1 MTQNNN
7 SENTNAQSIQM
18 AVIDSADY
26 RNEKVC
32 LGLSAGINSMTVLC
46 WLANYEYKPKD
57 IYIFYAHFKEH
68 SPESLEFVLSGVEYA
83 KKHFDN
89 VIFECTQNSI
99 LEYFEQ
105 EKMIPHP
112 TYAPCTRALKIEPV
126 HKFISYHNCTIDL
139 VGYIRSEKRRIVNME
154 SKGVNDLF
162 LSKHF
167 PISDLSDS
175 DCFEIVKREIGWYP
189 KIYDL
194 KWNDAGFMEFVKA
207 NLSRFTEDIQRK
219 VLKKLGTEKPV
230 FKHNNCLPCKNMQ
243 IDDLLCVEYF
253 YPEFYKQAM
262 ELSKKLQKHWGRDK
276 DSFVDAFMTTFGRED
291 WEVENGCKVCLF

>member
-1 MTQNNN
+1 MKENISNEKQN
-7 SENTNAQSIQM
+7 EQSCKTG
-18 AVIDSADY
+18 VIASADY

-68 SPESLEFVLSGVEYA
+68 SPKSLEFVLAGVEYA

-167 PISDLSDS
+167 PISDLSDE
-175 DCFEIVKREIGWYP
+175 DCFEIVKKEIGWYP
-189 KIYDL
+189 EIYDL
-194 KWNDAGFMEFVKA
+194 KWNDVGFMEFVKA
-207 NLSRFTEDIQRK
+207 NLTRFTEDIQRK
-219 VLKKLGTEKPV
+219 LVKKLGTEKPV

-262 ELSKKLQKHWGRDK
+262 ELSQKLQKHWGRDK

-291 WEVENGCKVCLF
+291 WEVQNGCKVCLF

>member
-1 MTQNNN
+1 MTKVSKKSQ
-7 SENTNAQSIQM
+7 TKQSCKTG
-18 AVIDSADY
+18 VIASADY
-26 RNEKVC
+26 RNEIVG

-46 WLANYEYKPKD
+46 WLANYEFKPKD

-68 SPESLEFVLSGVEYA
+68 SPESLEFVLAGVEYA
-83 KKHFDN
+83 KKHFEN
-89 VIFECTQNSI
+89 VIFEYTENSI
-99 LEYFEQ
+99 LEYFEN

-112 TYAPCTRALKIEPV
+112 TYAPCTRVLKIEPV
-126 HKFISYHNCTIDL
+126 NRFISKHNITIDL
-139 VGYIRSEKRRIVNME
+139 VGYIRTEKRRIVNME

-167 PISDLSDS
+167 PISDFTDA
-175 DCFEIVKREIGWYP
+175 DCFEIVKSEIGWYP

-207 NLSRFTEDIQRK
+207 NLLRFTEDIQRK
-219 VLKKLGTEKPV
+219 ILKKLGTEKPV

-262 ELSKKLQKHWGRDK
+262 RLSQKLQKHWGRDK
-276 DSFVDAFMTTFGRED
+276 DSFVDAFMTSFGRED